1 VADDPDDGEPPRA
14 WAAPIGAVVL
24 GLVAAVGLAA
34 WAVGVS
40 DPPGRLLVGIAAVAL
55 AGAALVGAI
64 ARPRLRADDEGL
76 VLRGALGARTWPW
89 ERVDAVR
96 VVRMRR
102 LGLPAAYVEV
112 DARDAGHGPEDGAT
126 TGDGAGRERLLVL
139 GRLELG
145 ADPVD
150 VAEALQYHR
159 AAAGRRRAGP
169 ASDEQQDLDQDQ
181 DEQDRGDD
189 AGEDEAHGRT

>member
-1 VADDPDDGEPPRA
+1 MAEQPADDRPRT
-14 WAAPIGAVVL
+14 WAAPVGAIVL
-24 GLVAAVGLAA
+24 GLVAAVGLGA
-34 WAVGVS
+34 WAVSVS
-40 DPPGRLLVGIAAVAL
+40 DPPGRLLVGIAALAL
-55 AGAALVGAI
+55 AGAAVVGAI

-76 VLRGALGARTWPW
+76 VLRGALGTRHWPW

-112 DARDAGHGPEDGAT
+112 DARDAAAGED
-126 TGDGAGRERLLVL
+126 DGRERLLVL

-150 VAEALQYHR
+150 VAEALQHHR

-169 ASDEQQDLDQDQ
+169 TSGEQQDPDD
-181 DEQDRGDD
+181 DEHEQDRGDG
-189 AGEDEAHGRT
+189 AGEDEAHGGP